1 MAEYWSWNALEE
13 LAQDA
18 LQRCGARPDVA
29 RSVAR
34 ALIAAE
40 ADGQYGHGLRRL
52 ESYCPQVK
60 AGKVDGTAEPELTET
75 AGATAR
81 VDARCGFAYP
91 ALELAVDW
99 LAGRTPSTG
108 VAAAGIFHSHHCGVA
123 GHWME
128 RLAEKGL
135 VGLMFANT
143 PSAMAPAGGTTPLFG
158 TNPIAF
164 AAPRGDGSPVVVD
177 LSLSKVARGKIMAAR
192 QKGEAIPEGWAI
204 DKDGQPTTDPA
215 AALAGAMVPIGDAK
229 GAALALMVEVL
240 AAGLTGANF
249 SHQASSF
256 LDARGA
262 PPATGQL
269 LLAFAPG
276 ALGGEGFTA
285 RMEALCEAVL
295 SQPGTRLPGASRAEG
310 RIAAREKGLPVDDDL
325 IAAIRS
331 L

>member
-13 LAQDA
+13 LALEA
-18 LQRCGARPDVA
+18 LQGCGANPGVA

-34 ALIAAE
+34 ALVAAE

-52 ESYCPQVK
+52 ESYGPQVK
-60 AGKVDGTAEPELTET
+60 AGKVDGKAEPALTET

-99 LAGRTPSTG
+99 LVGRTPSTG
-108 VAAAGIFHSHHCGVA
+108 LAAGSVFHSHHCGVA
-123 GHWME
+123 GHWVE
-128 RLAEKGL
+128 RLAERGL

-143 PSAMAPAGGTTPLFG
+143 PSAMAPAGGSTPLFG

-164 AAPRGDGSPVVVD
+164 AAPRGDGSPLVVD

-192 QKGEAIPEGWAI
+192 QKGEAIPKGWAI
-204 DKDGQPTTDPA
+204 DEDGQPTTDPA
-215 AALAGAMVPIGDAK
+215 AALAGAMMPIGDAK

-240 AAGLTGANF
+240 SAGLTGANF

-269 LLAFAPG
+269 LLSFLPD
-276 ALGGEGFTA
+276 ALGGAGFA
-285 RMEALCEAVL
+285 ERIDVLCEAIL
-295 SQPGTRLPGASRAEG
+295 SQSGTRLPGAARAE
-310 RIAAREKGLPVDDDL
+310 RRADARKNGLPVDADL
-325 IAAIRS
+325 IATIKS